1 MTTSSVNSA
10 GNINPYTGVANPAPS
25 AGAAAASGV
34 QGLTSNDFLT
44 LMTAQ
49 LKNQDPLNPTDSS
62 QFLSQLAQL
71 STVTGINSMNTTMSS
86 LSASLMSA
94 QALSSASLVGHS
106 VLTAASTAAYTSG
119 AVLNGAVQ
127 VPAGASAVALTITD
141 ASGAVVRHIAI
152 SANAGLQGFSWD
164 GTSDSGRAS
173 PTGVYGIAATAVANG
188 ATQAASTLIQG
199 TVSSVSL
206 GTAGT
211 AGSGASGTGGVT
223 LNTPELGPVALTSVQ
238 QIG

>member
-1 MTTSSVNSA
+1 MTTSSVNSN

-25 AGAAAASGV
+25 AGSSAAASGV

-49 LKNQDPLNPTDSS
+49 LKNQDPLNPTDSN

-71 STVTGINSMNTTMSS
+71 STVTGINSMNSTMSS

-106 VLTAASTAAYTSG
+106 VLTAASSAAYASG
-119 AVLNGAVQ
+119 QPMNGAVQ
-127 VPAGASAVALTITD
+127 VPAGASTVTLTVTD
-141 ASGAVVRHIAI
+141 ASGAVVRHIAV
-152 SANAGLQGFSWD
+152 SPNSGLQGFSWD
-164 GTSDSGRAS
+164 GTTDGGAAA
-173 PTGVYGIAATAVANG
+173 PTGLYNISASAVVSG
-188 ATQAASTLIQG
+188 ATQGASTLIQG

-206 GTAGT
+206 GST
-211 AGSGASGTGGVT
+211 AGSGAAGSGVT